1 MADGIPEFSVIDTN
15 VFLLDPNAMFGFG
28 KSTLV
33 IPLVVI
39 EELDSFK
46 REIGSIGKAARE
58 TIRRLDHLRGKGSL
72 TEGVP
77 LENGGSLRVYFL
89 TQGFGTLPPGLDSNV
104 KDNHILL
111 TALELKKEGSSV
123 QIVTR
128 DADLRIK
135 AEVLGLET
143 TDYREYAEEKD
154 EPAPAGFREI
164 NVGDESVD
172 RFYRAHSLNVAPPAE
187 GTESTGVNEYLFL
200 RGETKSALA
209 RYDHIEKTALPL
221 RYQSE
226 KVFNIQA
233 KNREQRYAFEALLD
247 PDLQLVTLSGKAGTG
262 KTLLAIACG
271 LHQVIS
277 SQVYRRLLIARP
289 IMPMGRDIGFLPGEL
304 AEKIQPWM
312 QPVYDNLELILGNGQ
327 GKEEKRIGIDYL
339 ADAGL
344 LAVEP
349 LTYIRGRSIPRQFI
363 VIDEAQ
369 NLSPHEAK
377 TIITRA
383 GEGSKIVFTGDYY
396 QIDHPY
402 LNRFSNGL
410 SFTID
415 RFRGQEIS
423 THITLLKGER
433 SALAELASRLME

>member
-1 MADGIPEFSVIDTN
+1 MAGEIPEFSVIDTN
-15 VFLLDPNAMFGFG
+15 VFLLDPNAIFGFG

-46 REIGSIGKAARE
+46 REVGSIGKAARE
-58 TIRRLDHLRGKGSL
+58 TIRRLDRLRGTGSL

-77 LENGGSLRVYFL
+77 LENGGRLRVYFL

-111 TALELKKEGSSV
+111 TALELKKDGSTV

-154 EPAPAGFREI
+154 DAPSGFREI
-164 NVGDESVD
+164 AVGDEAVD
-172 RFYRAHSLNVAPPAE
+172 RFYRAHTLPIPPAPE
-187 GTESTGVNEYLFL
+187 GTEPIGMNEYLFL
-200 RGETKSALA
+200 RGDTKSALA
-209 RYDHIEKTALPL
+209 RHDHKENNALPL

-247 PDLQLVTLSGKAGTG
+247 PDLQLITLAGKAGTG

-327 GKEEKRIGIDYL
+327 GKDEKRVGIEYL

-402 LNRFSNGL
+402 LNRYSNGL

-415 RFRGQEIS
+415 RFRGQEIAA
-423 THITLLKGER
+423 HITLLKGER